1 MKRFLLLAA
10 VCLTACS
17 GKDFIPSRAEHFVR
31 RTYSDVDRIV
41 YLRVDTVTFGDNLD
55 YRIEQAR
62 RSMEFAAM
70 MKRTYGGERYE
81 SDLAEEKAWVDALD
95 SLKAAT
101 APEVLA
107 GPVAFNCTVAY
118 NHETNFV
125 WVQLDPLGN
134 LLGITKDRD
143 EFLLNPGGDVPGYF
157 ELWKKFHDR

>member
-41 YLRVDTVTFGDNLD
+41 YLRVDTVTFGDNL
-55 YRIEQAR
+55 
-62 RSMEFAAM
+62 
-70 MKRTYGGERYE
+70 
-81 SDLAEEKAWVDALD
+81 AWVDALD